1 MILLSGGGLGGCC
14 SSDRD
19 HQVLS
24 GAGGLPVPALFHLL
38 LLIAGCWEGVGLG
51 SQN

>member
-14 SSDRD
+14 SSDR
-19 HQVLS
+19 
-24 GAGGLPVPALFHLL
+24 APGGLPVPALFHLL